1 MATKE
6 ASKNAGRV
14 VTYPPQAAED
24 DEQDNGF
31 GSLNVHS
38 IGNAILRQAAEANE
52 ELRKNMTANI
62 NEFMRS
68 GATLRRGGA
77 TLPQGGSLGALG
89 RHGATL
95 PSRHGRLYQTGI
107 NKKLAQ
113 FEKTFGKFKEY
124 VAPRFDKDGKE
135 LAADDSGEE
144 MELS

>member
-1 MATKE
+1 M
-6 ASKNAGRV
+6 ASKGEKVPDRV
-14 VTYPPQAAED
+14 VTYPRRATD
-24 DEQDNGF
+24 GNEQDHGF

-62 NEFMRS
+62 SEFMRS
-68 GATLRRGGA
+68 GATLHRGGA

-107 NKKLAQ
+107 N
-113 FEKTFGKFKEY
+113 EKNSHSLRKAL
-124 VAPRFDKDGKE
+124 VHLKDMLLRK
-135 LAADDSGEE
+135 
-144 MELS
+144 